1 MKRLIIFVIVFLIIY
16 DCNSQNHNNEQYP
29 THLLNKS
36 FSTYIIA
43 IDSIKNHINKKDFN
57 IVKNDYES
65 IVNWAKSNGDMQLMY
80 AFKLQK
86 LKYIYSQD
94 KNKSNY
100 ENKLNEILADVTK
113 NNYKYLRVICLQ
125 QIANCN
131 WEEKYYTKSLENY
144 IYAYNEYSKYSL
156 IEFPIKTEY
165 LTEIGGKYYHF
176 RDYETAK
183 ELFLEAFKEIPDL
196 NKSNYISFINTIGLT
211 YGYIGKADSSKY
223 FLELALKIALNYKQE
238 DWEGII
244 YGNLGDNYFKE
255 NKYDEALELFKKN
268 IEISK
273 RINNRLDLALTYSKY
288 GALLLIKGDKKGA
301 LKAELQSLEIIHKKF
316 NNYLVTYKIFPNVAR
331 AYAANGKY
339 TEAFNYMDSALIAKE
354 AYDKEKNSLLLKGVQ
369 HKIDIEK
376 HNAAIKENENE
387 IKNQKYFRNILVI
400 GIIVL
405 ILLAILFYLQQSKI
419 RKTQLKLLL
428 SEKLATLG
436 QVSAGVAHEVNTP
449 LGAIKSSVEESL
461 SSFPEIL
468 SEFLW
473 LSKTLNER
481 EKYLFLEF
489 VALSVIKNES
499 LTTKEERAIKKKI
512 NDKFDELGI
521 ANSRYLSGM
530 LVQVGIYEVSD
541 ILEKLSSNQYFERL
555 VILAYKI
562 LNIQRGNHTIH
573 IAAEKATRIVY
584 SLKTYL
590 HSSSSKN
597 MVAINLRDNIE
608 IVLTIYNNRL
618 KQGIKVIKNYDDI
631 PEIYGH
637 PDQLIQVWTNIIV
650 NAVQAMDNTGA
661 LTINIIKQEDYVLV
675 SIRDTGKGIP
685 KKIQSR
691 IFEPFFTTK
700 ASGEGSGVGLD
711 VTKKI
716 LKEHSSE
723 IWFES
728 EEGKGTTFYVKLQII
743 QS

>member
-1 MKRLIIFVIVFLIIY
+1 MKKYIIY
-16 DCNSQNHNNEQYP
+16 TLVFIVTVLTLYSQSNEKYP
-29 THLLNKS
+29 IRLLNKS
-36 FSTYIIA
+36 FSENYLS
-43 IDSIKNHINKKDFN
+43 IDSLSKHYRKMEYSIAKNK
-57 IVKNDYES
+57 YED
-65 IVNWAKSNGDMQLMY
+65 IINWAKNNNDIQLMY
-80 AFKLQK
+80 AFKLEE
-86 LKYIYSQD
+86 LKYIYTQNRV
-94 KNKSNY
+94 KIYY
-100 ENKLNEILADVTK
+100 ENALNEIINQLSQ
-113 NNYKYLRVICLQ
+113 NNYVSIKAVSLQ
-125 QIANCN
+125 QLANYYWDN
-131 WEEKYYTKSLENY
+131 KEYTKSLENY
-144 IYAYNEYSKYSL
+144 IYAYNVYNKLSL
-156 IEFPIKTEY
+156 NEFPLKLHY
-165 LTEIGGKYYHF
+165 LNEIGGKYYHF

-183 ELFLEAFKEIPDL
+183 EYYLQAFKAL
-196 NKSNYISFINTIGLT
+196 NGLNSSNHITIINTLGLT
-211 YGYIGKADSSKY
+211 YGHLGKSDSSKY
-223 FLELALKIALNYKQE
+223 FLKLALNIALKNKQE
-238 DWEGII
+238 IWEGII
-244 YGNLGDNYFKE
+244 YGNLGDNLFKE

-273 RINNRLDLALTYSKY
+273 RLNTKLDLALTYSKY
-288 GALLLIKGDKKGA
+288 GALLLLKGDKRGA
-301 LKAELQSLEIIHKKF
+301 LDAQLKSLEIIHSKF
-316 NNYLVTYKIFPNVAR
+316 NNYIYTNKIFPNVAR
-331 AYAANGKY
+331 AYAANGNHIA
-339 TEAFNYMDSALIAKE
+339 AFKYMDSAIIAKE
-354 AYDKEKNSLLLKGVQ
+354 AYDKEKNSLFLLGVQ

-376 HNAAIKENENE
+376 HNAAIKDNEKE
-387 IKNQKYFRNILVI
+387 INNQKNLRNILVF

-405 ILLAILFYLQQSKI
+405 LLLSLMLYLQQIKI
-419 RKTQLKLLL
+419 RKTQIKLLL

-468 SEFLW
+468 SEFIW
-473 LSKTLNER
+473 LAKTLNDR
-481 EKYLFLEF
+481 EKYLFLKF

-499 LTTKEERAIKKKI
+499 LTTKEEREIKNKM
-512 NDKFDELGI
+512 NDRFDELGI
-521 ANSRYLSGM
+521 VNSRYLSGM

-541 ILEKLSSNQYFERL
+541 LLEKLSNTQYFERL

-562 LNIQRGNHTIH
+562 LNIQRGNHTIQ

-618 KQGIKVIKNYDDI
+618 KQGIKVIKNYDEV
-631 PEIYGH
+631 PEIIGH

-650 NAVQAMDNTGA
+650 NAVQAMDNNGE
-661 LTINIIKQEDYVLV
+661 LTINIIKQENYVVV
-675 SIRDTGKGIP
+675 SISDTGKGIP
-685 KKIQSR
+685 QKIQNR

-716 LKEHSSE
+716 LKEHSSD

-728 EEGKGTTFYVKLQII
+728 EEGKGTTFYVKLPII